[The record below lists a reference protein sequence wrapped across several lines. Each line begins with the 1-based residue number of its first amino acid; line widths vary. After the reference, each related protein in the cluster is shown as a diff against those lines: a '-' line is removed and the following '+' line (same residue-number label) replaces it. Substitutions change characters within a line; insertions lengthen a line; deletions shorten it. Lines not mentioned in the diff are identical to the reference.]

1 MRVRLVDAAI
11 SRLEMDPDAS
21 FDAIAADVGVTKGA
35 LYHHFGSKDGLIE
48 EVYKDAVRRHADRV
62 IAASG
67 VGSGRERLRALI
79 SASARLYGSGTPFY
93 RLLLRLHIEAGVSR
107 THLAPIAR
115 RVQRRQRAY
124 MTELVT
130 AGQADGS
137 IRADVDAEAL
147 GLTVNAALQG
157 FLVQQLD
164 PVAVQRRAT
173 EAFAELLEV
182 VL

>member
-1 MRVRLVDAAI
+1 
-11 SRLEMDPDAS
+11 
-21 FDAIAADVGVTKGA
+21 
-35 LYHHFGSKDGLIE
+35 
-48 EVYKDAVRRHADRV
+48 
-62 IAASG
+62 
-67 VGSGRERLRALI
+67 
-79 SASARLYGSGTPFY
+79 
-93 RLLLRLHIEAGVSR
+93 
-107 THLAPIAR
+107 
-115 RVQRRQRAY
+115 